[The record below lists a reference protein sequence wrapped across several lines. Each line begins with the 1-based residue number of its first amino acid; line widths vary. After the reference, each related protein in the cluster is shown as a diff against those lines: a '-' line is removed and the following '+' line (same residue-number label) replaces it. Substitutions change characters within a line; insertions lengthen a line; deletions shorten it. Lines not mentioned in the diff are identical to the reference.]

1 VREPQFDGNHPR
13 RDATAL
19 LAILNKWALCILLIS
34 ALLLVLAACASTPKS
49 HPRSSS
55 SSTVSEA
62 AGDRAAGHA
71 AKMLGRP
78 YHFGGSSPSSGFDCS
93 GLVQYS
99 FRQAGVS
106 VPRATESQ
114 RSASRAVRLSD
125 LRRGDL
131 IFFDQ
136 EGKKNSHVGIYLG
149 GGRFVHAPSSGKE
162 VRSDRLDAP
171 YWKKH
176 LSETRRLAV

>member
-1 VREPQFDGNHPR
+1 M
-13 RDATAL
+13 TAFLKTFAVCL
-19 LAILNKWALCILLIS
+19 LAA
-34 ALLLVLAACASTPKS
+34 VLAACGSTPRS
-49 HPRSSS
+49 EARSSAP
-55 SSTVSEA
+55 VSESA
-62 AGDRAAGHA
+62 ADRAASHA

-78 YHFGGSSPSSGFDCS
+78 YHFGGASPSAGFDCS
-93 GLVQYS
+93 GLVQFSY
-99 FRQAGVS
+99 RQAGVS
-106 VPRATESQ
+106 VPHNTEQQ
-114 RSASRAVRLSD
+114 RRTSRPVRLSD

-136 EGKKNSHVGIYLG
+136 EGKKNSHVGIYVG